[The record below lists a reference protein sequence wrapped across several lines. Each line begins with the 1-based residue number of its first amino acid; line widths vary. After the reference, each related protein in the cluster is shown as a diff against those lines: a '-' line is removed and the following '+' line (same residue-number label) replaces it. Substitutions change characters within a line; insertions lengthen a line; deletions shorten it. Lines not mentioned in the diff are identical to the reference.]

1 MNNSEKINLVI
12 LGATGF
18 IGRNL
23 ALRFTENPKYNV
35 TLVHFNT
42 PKFEINNAT
51 WINANLLHISDVKKV
66 IEKAEIVLQAAAT
79 TSGSATIVNN
89 PEEHV
94 TDNAVINSLVLREVF
109 HQKIKHFIFFSCT
122 TMYKSDSKL
131 KQSESDF
138 QNISDIFPSY
148 YGVAITKL
156 YIEQL
161 CQFYSNIS
169 HTKFTIIRHSNV
181 YGPWDKYDLRRSHV
195 LGATITKV
203 MQAKDKII
211 VWGDGNEIRDFLY
224 IDDLVDLVEI
234 SLKSQRENLLLI
246 NAGSDQGISVLNLVK
261 QVARIADKKLK
272 IEFDTSKP
280 NLKFSY
286 IGNSSK
292 AYKSLKWRATTPLDI
307 GISKSII
314 WWKDNFNETSPG

>member
-1 MNNSEKINLVI
+1 MNNSEKINVVI

-23 ALRFTENPKYNV
+23 ALRFTESPKYNV
-35 TLVHFNT
+35 TLVHFNS
-42 PKFEINNAT
+42 PKFEIKNAT
-51 WINANLLHISDVKKV
+51 WINANLLHTSDVKKV
-66 IEKAEIVLQAAAT
+66 IKKADIVLQAAAT

-94 TDNAVINSLVLREVF
+94 TENAVINSLVLREVF
-109 HQKIKHFIFFSCT
+109 HQRIKHFIFFSCT
-122 TMYKSDSKL
+122 TMYKSNSTL

-138 QNISDIFPSY
+138 KDISEIFPSY

-169 HTKFTIIRHSNV
+169 QTKFTIIRHSNV

-203 MQAKDKII
+203 MQAKDQIV
-211 VWGDGNEIRDFLY
+211 VWGDGSEIRDFLY

-234 SLKSQRENLLLI
+234 SLKSQKENYLLI
-246 NAGSDQGISVLNLVK
+246 NAGSDQGISVLDLVK
-261 QVARIADKKLK
+261 LVTKIAGKTLR
-272 IEFDTSKP
+272 IEFDSSKP

-286 IGNSSK
+286 IGNSLK
-292 AYKSLKWRATTPLDI
+292 AYKSLQWRATTALEI
-307 GISKSII
+307 GILKSIN
-314 WWKDNFNETSPG
+314 WWKDNFN

>member
-1 MNNSEKINLVI
+1 MNNSKKINLVI

-42 PKFEINNAT
+42 PKFKINNAT
-51 WINANLLHISDVKKV
+51 WINANLLNVSDVKKV
-66 IEKAEIVLQAAAT
+66 IKKAEIVLQAAAT

-109 HQKIKHFIFFSCT
+109 HQKIKHFVFFSCT

-161 CQFYSNIS
+161 C
-169 HTKFTIIRHSNV
+169 
-181 YGPWDKYDLRRSHV
+181 
-195 LGATITKV
+195 
-203 MQAKDKII
+203 
-211 VWGDGNEIRDFLY
+211 
-224 IDDLVDLVEI
+224 
-234 SLKSQRENLLLI
+234 
-246 NAGSDQGISVLNLVK
+246 
-261 QVARIADKKLK
+261 
-272 IEFDTSKP
+272 
-280 NLKFSY
+280 
-286 IGNSSK
+286 
-292 AYKSLKWRATTPLDI
+292 
-307 GISKSII
+307 
-314 WWKDNFNETSPG
+314 